1 MATIGSTYGYK
12 AADVPTEP
20 TPSEVGWTRE
30 AEEAA
35 QRTVGLH
42 SSGGLGMQAS
52 GSDVLGEA
60 LLGASL
66 QELKLTHQHMACSQ
80 AAEFKLAAAIAT
92 NSTLV
97 RLGLE
102 VRATNAR
109 HPDLNPNPNPSPKPK
124 PKRKSKPKP

>member
-1 MATIGSTYGYK
+1 VLTSLNLESNSI
-12 AADVPTEP
+12 
-20 TPSEVGWTRE
+20 
-30 AEEAA
+30 
-35 QRTVGLH
+35 
-42 SSGGLGMQAS
+42 SSNG
-52 GSDVLGEA
+52 VEA
-60 LLGASL
+60 LASALTTNASL

-124 PKRKSKPKP
+124 PKRKSKLKP